1 MNSDFPRILTLLRRE
16 RGISQK
22 QAATELGISQAL
34 LSHYERG
41 IRECGLDFV
50 VRASRYYE
58 VSCDY
63 MLGCSPER
71 SGATLQV
78 QDIPEPEQAGKGNM
92 TRGGMAG
99 ILPML
104 NKKLIS
110 NSLNILFDLLQKLG
124 SKELT
129 TAVSDFLML
138 SVYRMFR
145 IVYSASKKNEQNLFT
160 TPRYLSSAKALAAMT
175 QLEAEASCLAEDL
188 DNKHTIP
195 AESRE
200 AVTVTTEV
208 LSQNYPL
215 FAGSLLNLIKNSE
228 QKMNP

>member
-50 VRASRYYE
+50 VKASRYYD

-63 MLGCSPER
+63 LLGCSPER
-71 SGATLQV
+71 NGTMLQM
-78 QDIPEPEQAGKGNM
+78 QDLPEPEQGGKGNM
-92 TRGGMAG
+92 TKGNMSS

-110 NSLNILFDLLQKLG
+110 NSLNILFDLLTRIN

-129 TAVSDFLML
+129 TCVSDFLML
-138 SVYRMFR
+138 AVYRMFR
-145 IVYSASKKNEQNLFT
+145 VVYTVSKKNEQNLFT
-160 TPRYLSSAKALAAMT
+160 TPRYLSSAKALAAMS

-188 DNKHTIP
+188 DGRHTIP
-195 AESRE
+195 QESRE
-200 AVTVTTEV
+200 RASVTTES

-215 FAGSLLNLIKNSE
+215 FATSLLNLIKASE